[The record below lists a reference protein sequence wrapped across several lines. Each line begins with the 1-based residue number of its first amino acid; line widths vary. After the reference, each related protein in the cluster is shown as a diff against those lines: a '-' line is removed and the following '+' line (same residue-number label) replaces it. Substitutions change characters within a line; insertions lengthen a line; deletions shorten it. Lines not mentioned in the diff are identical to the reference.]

1 VDNKSH
7 KLIVVILILNPSKY
21 LFSMSKST
29 KRTTIVGANII
40 LVPVL
45 TLSIIAAVSN
55 FSASQ
60 ASAQTSSPTSS
71 AKMHLD
77 EGIKALQSGNTT
89 GALMHLNAADKLL
102 VEIHV
107 PASAQS
113 AKMHLDEGIKALQSG
128 DTKGALMHLNAAD
141 QALGSIGE

>member
-1 VDNKSH
+1 
-7 KLIVVILILNPSKY
+7 
-21 LFSMSKST
+21 MSKST
-29 KRTTIVGANII
+29 NKRTTIVSANII

-113 AKMHLDEGIKALQSG
+113 GKMHLDEGIKALQSG
-128 DTKGALMHLNAAD
+128 NTKGALMHLNAAD

>member
-21 LFSMSKST
+21 LFSMTKST
-29 KRTTIVGANII
+29 KRTTIVGANI

>member
-1 VDNKSH
+1 
-7 KLIVVILILNPSKY
+7 
-21 LFSMSKST
+21 MSKST
-29 KRTTIVGANII
+29 KRTTIVSANII

-89 GALMHLNAADKLL
+89 GALMHLNAAD
-102 VEIHV
+102 
-107 PASAQS
+107 
-113 AKMHLDEGIKALQSG
+113 
-128 DTKGALMHLNAAD
+128 